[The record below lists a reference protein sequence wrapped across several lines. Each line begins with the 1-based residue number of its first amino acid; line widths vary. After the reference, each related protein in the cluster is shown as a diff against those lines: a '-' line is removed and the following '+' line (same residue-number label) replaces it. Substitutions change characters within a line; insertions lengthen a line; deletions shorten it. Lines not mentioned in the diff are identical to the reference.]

1 MINGHKMQQLF
12 HYFDLCNIFRPAAGW
27 RRGAAPKPAPGTPV
41 TGLDTPDFGM
51 RRITREIVNSV
62 TERDKRH
69 VGMGFV
75 GRLFQRTY
83 RTDRMNSYVK
93 KQIDEFD
100 DHR

>member
-1 MINGHKMQQLF
+1 MLITNT
-12 HYFDLCNIFRPAAGW
+12 YIEEISIFRPAPGW
-27 RRGAAPKPAPGTPV
+27 RRGAAPKPAPGTPD
-41 TGLDTPDFGM
+41 TGLDMPDFGM
-51 RRITREIVNSV
+51 RRITREVVNSI

-75 GRLFQRTY
+75 GRLFQRNY

>member
-1 MINGHKMQQLF
+1 M
-12 HYFDLCNIFRPAAGW
+12 
-27 RRGAAPKPAPGTPV
+27 
-41 TGLDTPDFGM
+41 
-51 RRITREIVNSV
+51 NSV